1 MDLNSGQTLGV
12 DLVLVVSTP
21 VALRPKALYSPA
33 MPTMF
38 DPLHWLA
45 SKGAV
50 ASLKDGEVALL
61 FEQHTPQQMR
71 QRIRRVVE
79 PYMGLLK
86 LQLDVEPGTRPRT
99 VQQLV
104 ASGRLRIVEG
114 KYRVVR

>member
-1 MDLNSGQTLGV
+1 
-12 DLVLVVSTP
+12 
-21 VALRPKALYSPA
+21 
-33 MPTMF
+33 MF
-38 DPLHWLA
+38 DPLSWLH

-50 ASLKDGEVALL
+50 ASLVDGEVALL
-61 FEQHTPQQMR
+61 FDQHTPQPTR
-71 QRIRRVVE
+71 QRIKRVVA

-86 LQLDVEPGTRPRT
+86 LQLDVPPGTRPRT